1 MTPSYHV
8 TLQRI
13 QHVKERLGAFLKTQK
28 LVFNGEQEKESITPV
43 RMGLKN
49 ASIVI
54 TICHHLASLV
64 MPNDDPRNGIFS
76 SHPHT
81 HDRFL
86 YLFPR
91 GQEMHN
97 SISQTNL

>member
-43 RMGLKN
+43 RMGLEN
-49 ASIVI
+49 PSLVI

-64 MPNDDPRNGIFS
+64 MPNDDPRDGFFFIT
-76 SHPHT
+76 PT
-81 HDRFL
+81 H
-86 YLFPR
+86 
-91 GQEMHN
+91 
-97 SISQTNL
+97 